1 MDRQPI
7 VAGRFY
13 EGRGPALKD
22 DVRSLMGG
30 VTRDDTP
37 TILAM
42 VPHAG
47 YVYSGA
53 VCGRTLARARLA
65 PTILLLGPNHTG
77 QGRSL
82 AVWPDG
88 RWHTPT
94 GGLDVDSRLAD
105 ALLSAE
111 SRLSRDVAAHMGE
124 HSLEVVVPFLEQAS
138 PGATIVPVSVSEQR
152 PDVLA
157 EVGRAVA
164 GVLSGWDSPVSV
176 VVSSDMSHYI
186 SHDAAAKR
194 DAMALAA
201 IESLDPQGLYSVVRR
216 EGISM
221 CGVLPMTLGLAT
233 AVALGASKAEV
244 VEYATSG
251 DVSGDKS
258 RVVGYAGVI
267 VS

>member
-13 EGRGPALKD
+13 EGRGPALED
-22 DVRSLMGG
+22 DVRRLMGPP
-30 VTRDDTP
+30 VDKDKAL
-37 TILAM
+37 LAM

-53 VCGRTLARARLA
+53 VCGRTLARAALA

-77 QGRSL
+77 QGRSM
-82 AVWPDG
+82 AVWPRG
-88 RWHTPT
+88 RWFTPT
-94 GGLDVDSRLAD
+94 GGLDVDERLAD
-105 ALLSAE
+105 ALLAAE
-111 SRLSRDVAAHMGE
+111 PRMTSDTAAHMGE
-124 HSLEVVVPFLEQAS
+124 HSLEVVVPFLEQAA
-138 PGATIVPVSVSEQR
+138 PGATIVPVAVSEQR

-157 EVGRAVA
+157 EVGKSVA
-164 GVLSGWDSPVSV
+164 RVLSGWDGPVSL

-186 SHDAAAKR
+186 PHDVARQR
-194 DAMALAA
+194 DALALAA
-201 IESLDPQGLYSVVRR
+201 VEALDPMGLYGVVRR

-221 CGVLPMTLGLAT
+221 CGVLPMTLGLT
-233 AVALGASKAEV
+233 VAVELGATRVEV

-258 RVVGYAGVI
+258 RVVGYAGVL